1 MIERGDH
8 VKEIEQLR
16 AEIGRLQAAKRR
28 SLQVADERA
37 KQVVGLRATL
47 KQIHELDSGA
57 GVGRAK
63 DIAWHGLTT
72 QN

>member
-28 SLQVADERA
+28 ALQVADERA
-37 KQVVGLRATL
+37 KASGGTAR
-47 KQIHELDSGA
+47 DSQT
-57 GVGRAK
+57 
-63 DIAWHGLTT
+63 DP
-72 QN
+72 